1 MCMTHAKQ
9 LLYIPCCACK
19 LILLDI
25 IVVCITF
32 VQYKHIQ
39 VVNVPLVK
47 IYKEIGMFQHE
58 VLDIKL
64 HMGQNTLKGAT
75 KAVEC
80 QICHKKLKI
89 FFFAN

>member
-1 MCMTHAKQ
+1 MTHAKQ

-25 IVVCITF
+25 VIVCITF
-32 VQYKHIQ
+32 AQFIQ

-47 IYKEIGMFQHE
+47 IYKAIGMFQHE

-75 KAVEC
+75 KAINVKFV
-80 QICHKKLKI
+80 IKLEI
-89 FFFAN
+89 FFCQLKPG